1 MPIFEQT
8 FTIPLATA
16 LTYFCSAFSTSG
28 LTPPFNMPWRAMS
41 CRLSKA
47 RYGLM
52 ALAP

>member
-1 MPIFEQT
+1 MVEIPIFEQT

-16 LTYFCSAFSTSG
+16 LTYFCSAFSGSPG
-28 LTPPFNMPWRAMS
+28 RRPCLIMS
-41 CRLSKA
+41 CSDSKA